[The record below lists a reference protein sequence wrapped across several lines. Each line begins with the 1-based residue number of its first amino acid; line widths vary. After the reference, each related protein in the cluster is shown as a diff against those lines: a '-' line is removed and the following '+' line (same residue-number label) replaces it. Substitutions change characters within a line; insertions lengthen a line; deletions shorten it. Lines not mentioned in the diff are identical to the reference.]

1 MPEVTSADTRNTT
14 LLQLLGA
21 VRGWLVD
28 AFGAVGSEDARKFA
42 MAAGSAVEQLAKSVL
57 CSIHPTLI
65 ATDLHTQ
72 LNFLGLPEL
81 SPTRGKPL
89 RTIGAK
95 DAIEGCRSI
104 LPFVP
109 ANLDALRRLSE
120 DRNAAAHL
128 GVGEA
133 GIDDGGLATLHG
145 FVNACA
151 TFLRLDA
158 DELAP
163 GFGDA
168 IRAKCTPV
176 DTLPLR
182 IVCRICEAAR
192 HYRELAERFPEV
204 CATHAYGDEP
214 ADTVCVVCPACG
226 RQTRVGEAQQ
236 VVVEQRGGWR
246 VDVKRV
252 IIERLLCPRCKL
264 LLNGDEEL
272 AAAGI
277 PREIDTEWA
286 EAPTEGGIGWTSSH
300 TVGNM
305 ILTCADCGA
314 AFVFTSRDQEFFAE
328 RNFTLPKRC
337 RACAKAR
344 RQALRADFAT
354 VCDNCGRPTTVPFQ
368 PKLDETTGKPVK
380 PIFCCDCFDERS
392 APVSEAVG

>member
-1 MPEVTSADTRNTT
+1 
-14 LLQLLGA
+14 
-21 VRGWLVD
+21 
-28 AFGAVGSEDARKFA
+28 VGYEDAGRFA

-72 LNFLGLPEL
+72 LNLLGVPEL

-95 DAIEGCRSI
+95 DAIEGCRNI
-104 LPFVP
+104 LPFIP

-128 GVGEA
+128 GISGA
-133 GIDDGGLATLHG
+133 GIDDGALATLHG

-151 TFLRLDA
+151 TFLRVDP

-168 IRAKCTPV
+168 LRAKCTPE

-182 IVCRICEAAR
+182 IACRICEAAR
-192 HYRELAERFPEV
+192 RYRELAERFPEV
-204 CATHAYGDEP
+204 CASHADGDEP
-214 ADTVCVVCPACG
+214 GDTVCVVRPACG
-226 RQTRVGEAQQ
+226 RDTRVGSARQ
-236 VVVEQRGGWR
+236 VVVEQRAGYR

-252 IIERLLCPRCKL
+252 TIERLLCARCKL
-264 LLNGDEEL
+264 RLEGDEEL

-277 PREIDTEWA
+277 PRQIDTEWA
-286 EAPTEGGIGWTSSH
+286 GAPTGGEIGWSSSH
-300 TVGNM
+300 SAGNL
-305 ILTCADCGA
+305 ILTCATCGA
-314 AFVFTSRDQEFFAE
+314 AFVFTSREQDFFAE
-328 RNFTLPKRC
+328 RNFTLPKHC

-344 RQALRADFAT
+344 RDTLRTDFAT
-354 VCDNCGRPTTVPFQ
+354 VCENCGRPTTVPFR
-368 PKLDETTGKPVK
+368 PKLDEVTGKPVK
-380 PIFCCDCFDERS
+380 PIFCRDCFDDRN
-392 APVSEAVG
+392 APLAEAAG